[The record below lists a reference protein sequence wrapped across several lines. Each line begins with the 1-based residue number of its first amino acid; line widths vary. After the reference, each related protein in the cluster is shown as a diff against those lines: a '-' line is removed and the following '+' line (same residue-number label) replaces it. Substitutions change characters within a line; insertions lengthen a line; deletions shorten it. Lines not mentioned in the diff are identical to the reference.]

1 LRRGKIAINAL
12 TIRDEAQ
19 RYSNW
24 FPMFRDDAK
33 EQLLTEQ
40 YANLRVGA
48 ASIFAGHLSDCDA
61 TEPVD
66 RMLYVDSKLWLP
78 DYLLLRGDK
87 LTMANSLEARVPLLD
102 HKLVEFAAALPASLK
117 LRGSQRKYLLK
128 QVARRILPAEII
140 DRKKQGF
147 PIPIERWLRKE
158 AKPLMQD
165 LLSTET
171 ITRRG
176 MFEPKVV
183 ERLQREHSTGYAD
196 HSTELW
202 GLMSLEMWT
211 RKFIDRS
218 I

>member
-1 LRRGKIAINAL
+1 
-12 TIRDEAQ
+12 
-19 RYSNW
+19 
-24 FPMFRDDAK
+24 
-33 EQLLTEQ
+33 
-40 YANLRVGA
+40 
-48 ASIFAGHLSDCDA
+48 
-61 TEPVD
+61 
-66 RMLYVDSKLWLP
+66 VDSKLWLP

-102 HKLVEFAAALPASLK
+102 HKLVEFAARLPASMK

-128 QVARRILPAEII
+128 QVARRLLPTEII

-158 AKPLMQD
+158 AKPMMQD

-171 ITRRG
+171 IARRG
-176 MFEPKVV
+176 LFDSSFV
-183 ERLQREHSTGYAD
+183 ERLIREHVSGYAD

-211 RKFIDRS
+211 RKFIGGLA
-218 I
+218 